1 MHRPDIVAA
10 ALGIAVAARPETPY
24 GGTLGSFET
33 WTRLVRDPILHLMKE
48 VPSLGLCDPLDLF
61 IDAMNNAVDDETY
74 RTFLE
79 KLFEHVGAADFVAD
93 DARIAIMA
101 NEELKD
107 LVIEISA
114 SDPTLTNRS
123 VAAILGKLRGL
134 VLNGVKL
141 TSKKRAG
148 SNLWR
153 IEGVE

>member
-10 ALGIAVAARPETPY
+10 ALGIAVSVRPATPY

-33 WTRLVRDPILHLMKE
+33 WTRLVRDPILHIMKE
-48 VPSLGLCDPLDLF
+48 VPSLDLCDPLDLF
-61 IDAMNNAVDDETY
+61 VDAMNDAVDDETHK
-74 RTFLE
+74 TFLE
-79 KLFEHVGAADFVAD
+79 KLFEQVGAADFAAD
-93 DARIAIMA
+93 DARLAILA
-101 NEELKD
+101 NEELRD

-114 SDPTLTNRS
+114 SDPVMTNRS

-134 VLNGVKL
+134 TLNGVRF

-153 IEGVE
+153 IEGVG